1 LKGVPPFSAIAKPPS
16 IQHWEGQGISLD
28 WPESWRVDAERVM
41 PSPLE
46 PLLKPTILCELLH
59 DQPYAQ
65 VLLMQWD
72 PLPPVTLKGAFE
84 TTYHLLIVATE
95 SYWHVTET
103 TTVVNGLPAL
113 IKLYQHPIGEPV
125 YQYWDVWTQHDQH
138 VWILSGWTYTSFP
151 PEIQPSFEWIL
162 HSLRSITP

>member
-1 LKGVPPFSAIAKPPS
+1 LKGVPLFSAIAKPPS
-16 IQHWEGQGISLD
+16 VQHWEGQGISLD

-103 TTVVNGLPAL
+103 TTVVNGLLSISTGMSGRSMTSTFGSSQAGPT
-113 IKLYQHPIGEPV
+113 PV
-125 YQYWDVWTQHDQH
+125 
-138 VWILSGWTYTSFP
+138 SP
-151 PEIQPSFEWIL
+151 
-162 HSLRSITP
+162 LRSSRVSSRSCIA